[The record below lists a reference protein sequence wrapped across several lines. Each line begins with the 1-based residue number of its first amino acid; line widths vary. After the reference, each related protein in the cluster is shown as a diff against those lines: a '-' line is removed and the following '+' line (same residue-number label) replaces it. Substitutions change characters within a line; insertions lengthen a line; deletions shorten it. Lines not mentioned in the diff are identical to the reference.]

1 MKEFK
6 LTDEFKQYG
15 YIHCNS
21 QEEFD
26 DMIKWFEKNS
36 IVNND
41 LEYDYNNLY
50 STKLYESAIFDC
62 GNFKYNNNK
71 PLSGG
76 FYIIEWTNYM
86 STDNESFTKDMLK
99 DGMVVELKNEDI
111 CLKLGESSLITLNK
125 DCKYK
130 TYNIGNYNN
139 NLKYKATNNYDVIK
153 IYKIIENECE
163 SIALDNICDK
173 SRLTLIWERKEE
185 NPLELT
191 MEDIEKQ
198 YGCKV
203 KIVNK

>member
-1 MKEFK
+1 MEEFK
-6 LTDEFKQYG
+6 LTEKFKEKG

-21 QEEFD
+21 LEEYN
-26 DMIKWFEKNS
+26 DMIKWFKNNS
-36 IVNND
+36 IIANT
-41 LEYDYNNLY
+41 EYDYNNLY
-50 STKLYESAIFDC
+50 STNLHGSAIFDC
-62 GNFKYNNNK
+62 GYFKYNNNK

-86 STDNESFTKDMLK
+86 STDNKTFTKDMLK